1 MSQTLIDASSGNVT
15 LEALGKLIPVNKCN
29 EMYADTI
36 ENVTGNTIAGEIHPG
51 SHSYKIFLR
60 LSAFTFS
67 TLEKHLVLAAS
78 CHLTAHQFSAS
89 F

>member
-1 MSQTLIDASSGNVT
+1 MLIDAPSGNVT
-15 LEALGKLIPVNKCN
+15 LEALGKLIPANKCK
-29 EMYADTI
+29 EMHADTV

-51 SHSYKIFLR
+51 SHSYEIFLH

-78 CHLTAHQFSAS
+78 CHLTTHRTSAS